1 MLTQRRYRLAQRR
14 YRLAQR
20 RSVGAIIPRMPL
32 KIRTVVT
39 QSDMDDALS
48 VRRAVFIE
56 EQQVSEDEE
65 IDEHDR
71 DGGWLGDVV
80 QMTGYLDGKPVV
92 TGRMMADTT
101 SDADAHI
108 GRVAVIEEL
117 RGKGY
122 GKQLMIALHEE
133 ARKRG
138 YRSLMLGAQL
148 HAIPF
153 YESLG
158 YVARGDI
165 FLDAEM
171 EHRWMDISL

>member
-80 QMTGYLDGKPVV
+80 QMTGYIDSKPVV
-92 TGRMMADTT
+92 TGRLMAE
-101 SDADAHI
+101 SAPEADAHI
-108 GRVAVIEEL
+108 GRVAVLKEL

-122 GKQLMIALHEE
+122 GKQLMLALHEQG
-133 ARKRG
+133 RKRG
-138 YRSLMLGAQL
+138 VRRLTLGAQL

-158 YVARGDI
+158 YTVSGDV
-165 FLDAEM
+165 FLDAGI
-171 EHRWMDISL
+171 EHRRMDLQL

>member
-1 MLTQRRYRLAQRR
+1 M
-14 YRLAQR
+14 
-20 RSVGAIIPRMPL
+20 PRMPL

-39 QSDMDDALS
+39 QFDMDDALS

-71 DGGWLGDVV
+71 DGGWVGNVV

-108 GRVAVIEEL
+108 GRVAVLKEL

-122 GKQLMIALHEE
+122 GKQLMLALHD
-133 ARKRG
+133 ASRKRG
-138 YRSLMLGAQL
+138 FRRLRLGAQL

-158 YVARGDI
+158 YTVSGDV
-165 FLDAEM
+165 FLDAGI
-171 EHRWMDISL
+171 EHRRMDLLL

>member
-1 MLTQRRYRLAQRR
+1 
-14 YRLAQR
+14 
-20 RSVGAIIPRMPL
+20 MPHMQL
-32 KIRTVVT
+32 EIRTVRT

-56 EQQVSEDEE
+56 EQQVSEEEE

-71 DGGWLGDVV
+71 DEGWLGDVV
-80 QMTGYLDGKPVV
+80 QMTGYLTGRPVV
-92 TGRMMADTT
+92 TGRLMQETAPAEVGKDRPKC
-101 SDADAHI
+101 DAHI
-108 GRVAVIEEL
+108 GRVAVLEEL

-122 GKQLMIALHEE
+122 GKQLMLALHDES
-133 ARKRG
+133 RKRG
-138 YRSLMLGAQL
+138 YRRLMLGAQL

-165 FLDAEM
+165 FLDASM
-171 EHRWMDISL
+171 EHRWMDFQL

>member
-1 MLTQRRYRLAQRR
+1 MQLE
-14 YRLAQR
+14 
-20 RSVGAIIPRMPL
+20 
-32 KIRTVVT
+32 IRAVVT

-80 QMTGYLDGKPVV
+80 QITGFVDGKPVV
-92 TGRMMADTT
+92 TGRMMPDTT

-108 GRVAVIEEL
+108 GRVAVVKAL

-122 GKQLMIALHEE
+122 GKQLMLALHDEG
-133 ARKRG
+133 RRRG
-138 YRSLMLGAQL
+138 FHRIRLGAQL

-153 YESLG
+153 YQRLG
-158 YVARGDI
+158 YIVSGDV
-165 FLDAEM
+165 FLDAGI
-171 EHRWMDISL
+171 EHRRMDLSF